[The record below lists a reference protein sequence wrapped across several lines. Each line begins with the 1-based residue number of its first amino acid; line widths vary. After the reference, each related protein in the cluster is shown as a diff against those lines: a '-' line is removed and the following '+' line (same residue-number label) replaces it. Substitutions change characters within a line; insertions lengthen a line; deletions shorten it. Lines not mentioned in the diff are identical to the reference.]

1 MIGHFFNLK
10 LTNEYLPTPSV
21 IVTLFSI
28 FTNMETIPKNN
39 CIKVGYVQKPH
50 GINGE
55 LVIRFQEEYYETLD
69 EYPTLFL
76 EIDNLLV
83 PFFINEEGL
92 RFKSSESVI
101 TQLEWIDSD
110 VKAKALC
117 GLSVFVKEEDVI
129 EFEDEMSPHALVGF
143 HLYDETLGLIGEIME
158 VHDYAGNML
167 LLVDYQ
173 GKEAMVPINEDLIVR
188 LDEDLRELE
197 LRIPEGLFDLDE
209 E

>member
-1 MIGHFFNLK
+1 
-10 LTNEYLPTPSV
+10 
-21 IVTLFSI
+21 
-28 FTNMETIPKNN
+28 METIPKKN
-39 CIKVGYVQKPH
+39 CTKVGYVQKPH

-55 LVIRFQEEYYETLD
+55 LVIRFQEEYYETLE
-69 EYPTLFL
+69 EYPPLFL

-83 PFFINEEGL
+83 PFFIAEEGF

-101 TQLEWIDSD
+101 TRLDWVDTD
-110 VKAKALC
+110 AKAKALC
-117 GLSVFVKEEDVI
+117 GLSVFVNKEDVI
-129 EFEDEMSPHALVGF
+129 ESDDEMSPHALVGYQLF
-143 HLYDETLGLIGEIME
+143 DETLGLIGEIKE

-173 GKEAMVPINEDLIVR
+173 GKEALVPLNEELIVS
-188 LDEDLRELE
+188 LDEDKREIE